1 MSTSTWQWKLI
12 VTCTIKVDGPKAK
25 VVDYDETFMFY
36 AAGSITRL
44 GKKLS
49 HAFYLLKECL
59 SERFQTFSV
68 VDDRIKILLKYTIVL
83 LDWIDEMVINVF
95 I

>member
-12 VTCTIKVDGPKAK
+12 VTCTIKVAGPKAK
-25 VVDYDETFMFY
+25 VVDYDETFIFY

-49 HAFYLLKECL
+49 HAFCLPNECL

-68 VDDRIKILLKYTIVL
+68 VDDRIF
-83 LDWIDEMVINVF
+83 N
-95 I
+95 

>member
-1 MSTSTWQWKLI
+1 MKIAQLISIKSKFRYLEKIHVYKYLTMKLI
-12 VTCTIKVDGPKAK
+12 VTCTIKVSGPKAK
-25 VVDYDETFMFY
+25 VVDYDETFIFY

-49 HAFYLLKECL
+49 HAFCLLKECL

-68 VDDRIKILLKYTIVL
+68 VDDRIF
-83 LDWIDEMVINVF
+83 N
-95 I
+95 